1 MATQG
6 PAIQSYYHQ
15 QHSYTEHPEDIALS
29 DLSHQ
34 ASLQS
39 LDNHDD
45 DDDDDNSS
53 VHSFELYTPDEEKS
67 LLRKLD
73 TRLVLFLALLYM
85 LSFLDRSNIGN
96 AKVAGLSTSLNLSS
110 TQFEWL
116 LTGFYMSYICFEWMT
131 LLYKIFSPHAY
142 ISICVLAWGCL
153 ASLQSVSTGFGSM
166 LILRILLGISEAA
179 FGPGVPFYL
188 SFFFKRNELAF
199 RTGLF
204 ISAAPLAS
212 SFASTLAFAIVKLGK
227 NTAIESW
234 RILFIIEGFPSI
246 LVAVWAWY
254 VIPDSPSTAPWLSA
268 RQRHIAT
275 LRLRKQTD
283 TSQNDTFGNK
293 QPKRFDWSAVRNT
306 LRDPKSYLTA
316 GCFFSLNVAFSS
328 MPVFAPIII
337 QNMGY
342 SAIKAQGLAAPPHL
356 FAFVVVLVTSVIS
369 DRLQSRSIPIIIHA
383 SSALIGYLL
392 LAISPI
398 LHLSSTAQYMCI
410 FPITSGF
417 FSAVTTVIVW
427 TVNNQQSEEGR
438 GSNAALLNV
447 IGQLGPLLGTRLYPE
462 SDAPNYR
469 KGHVLCAVFMG
480 LVAVLATILR
490 LLLVRANASLRE
502 GRTSAKEEGAAV
514 PLVGGHG
521 VSTGDFEYML

>member
-1 MATQG
+1 MVTQEL
-6 PAIQSYYHQ
+6 AIQSYYHQ
-15 QHSYTEHPEDIALS
+15 QDSCAERPEDIPLG

-34 ASLQS
+34 SSLQS
-39 LDNHDD
+39 PTNHYDEDD
-45 DDDDDNSS
+45 DDSS

-96 AKVAGLSTSLNLSS
+96 AKVAGLSTSLKLSPA
-110 TQFEWL
+110 QFEWL

-131 LLYKIFSPHAY
+131 LLYKIFPPHAY

-153 ASLQSVSTGFGSM
+153 ASLQSVSTGFGSI

-234 RILFIIEGFPSI
+234 RILFIIEGFPSV

-268 RQRHIAT
+268 RERNIAT
-275 LRLRKQTD
+275 LRLRKQMD
-283 TSQNDTFGNK
+283 TSQDDTFGSK

-328 MPVFAPIII
+328 MPVFAPDDS
-337 QNMGY
+337 MGY
-342 SAIKAQGLAAPPHL
+342 SAVKAQGLAAPPHL

-383 SSALIGYLL
+383 SLAMAGYLL
-392 LAISPI
+392 LALAPT

-438 GSNAALLNV
+438 GSNVALMNV

-462 SDAPNYR
+462 SDAPTYK
-469 KGHVLCAVFMG
+469 KGHALCAGFMG
-480 LVAVLATILR
+480 LVALLAIILR

-502 GRTSAKEEGAAV
+502 ARTSATEDGAAR
-514 PLVGGHG
+514 PLVGRHG
-521 VSTGDFEYML
+521 VATGDFEYML

>member
-1 MATQG
+1 MVTQG
-6 PAIQSYYHQ
+6 LAIQSYYHQ
-15 QHSYTEHPEDIALS
+15 QESYAERPEDIPLS

-34 ASLQS
+34 SSLQS
-39 LDNHDD
+39 LTNHDD
-45 DDDDDNSS
+45 EDDDNSS
-53 VHSFELYTPDEEKS
+53 VRSFELYTPDEEKS

-96 AKVAGLSTSLNLSS
+96 AKVAGLSTSLNLSPA
-110 TQFEWL
+110 QFEWL

-131 LLYKIFSPHAY
+131 LLYKIFAPHAY

-234 RILFIIEGFPSI
+234 RILFIIEGFPSV
-246 LVAVWAWY
+246 LVAVWA
-254 VIPDSPSTAPWLSA
+254 
-268 RQRHIAT
+268 
-275 LRLRKQTD
+275 
-283 TSQNDTFGNK
+283 
-293 QPKRFDWSAVRNT
+293 
-306 LRDPKSYLTA
+306 
-316 GCFFSLNVAFSS
+316 C
-328 MPVFAPIII
+328 
-337 QNMGY
+337 MGY

-383 SSALIGYLL
+383 SSAMAGWDLFLERDFIQNL
-392 LAISPI
+392 
-398 LHLSSTAQYMCI
+398 M
-410 FPITSGF
+410 
-417 FSAVTTVIVW
+417 
-427 TVNNQQSEEGR
+427 
-438 GSNAALLNV
+438 
-447 IGQLGPLLGTRLYPE
+447 
-462 SDAPNYR
+462 
-469 KGHVLCAVFMG
+469 
-480 LVAVLATILR
+480 LR
-490 LLLVRANASLRE
+490 LTKKAMPYALASWAWLHCWLQ
-502 GRTSAKEEGAAV
+502 S
-514 PLVGGHG
+514 
-521 VSTGDFEYML
+521 